1 MSTNCDLSQKIKDK
15 IPSSLLQHLILITP
29 KHLKIFPVVLNFKPP
44 IVNILLSDALARCV
58 DRGWLQ
64 QVSGR
69 GFSGSYR
76 LLYPY
81 YPSPAQLWGE
91 YYEPDRKKDK
101 PAHTPSKGRKRV
113 VEVESSEE
121 ELSEEEEEAEY
132 IPVAKKRGAPK
143 PR

>member
-1 MSTNCDLSQKIKDK
+1 M
-15 IPSSLLQHLILITP
+15 LLPLI
-29 KHLKIFPVVLNFKPP
+29 
-44 IVNILLSDALARCV
+44 SDALARCV

-76 LLYPY
+76 LMYPY
-81 YPSPAQLWGE
+81 YPSPPQLWGE
-91 YYEPDRKKDK
+91 YYEADRKEK
-101 PAHTPSKGRKRV
+101 PAVEVPSKGRKRV
-113 VEVESSEE
+113 VVEDSEE
-121 ELSEEEEEAEY
+121 ELSEEEEEEEEY

>member
-1 MSTNCDLSQKIKDK
+1 MIYVLS
-15 IPSSLLQHLILITP
+15 LII
-29 KHLKIFPVVLNFKPP
+29 
-44 IVNILLSDALARCV
+44 SDALARCV
-58 DRGWLQ
+58 ERGWLQ
-64 QVSGR
+64 QVSGK

-76 LLYPY
+76 LMYPY

-91 YYEPDRKKDK
+91 YYEGDKKEK
-101 PAHTPSKGRKRV
+101 PADTPSKGRKRV

-121 ELSEEEEEAEY
+121 ELSEEEEEEY